1 MTMTPAARTAV
12 AAILLMAM
20 ATSSAGQRSEI
31 AAKAEAPTQPPSIV
45 ATSSAPTP
53 TPTPEINEAD
63 AIMIAKTIYNEA
75 RGCGETQQAAV
86 AWAILNRVDDPRFPN
101 TVADVVT
108 QRYQFAYTARSR
120 YTDAQLQIARDVL
133 RRWMSGNDDGRVLP
147 REYCWYS
154 GNGRINIFRTA
165 YKGGTVWDWRLP
177 SPYKT

>member
-1 MTMTPAARTAV
+1 MTMKPAARTAV
-12 AAILLMAM
+12 AAVLFLAM
-20 ATSSAGQRSEI
+20 ATFSAGQRSEVT
-31 AAKAEAPTQPPSIV
+31 AEAETSTPPPSII
-45 ATSSAPTP
+45 ATSSAPAP

-108 QRYQFAYTARSR
+108 QRYQFAYTASSR
-120 YTDAQLQIARDVL
+120 YTDAQLQIAQDVL
-133 RRWMSGNDDGRVLP
+133 RRWMSGSDDGRVLP

-154 GNGRINIFRTA
+154 GNGKVNIFRTA

-177 SPYKT
+177 SPYAT

>member
-1 MTMTPAARTAV
+1 MTPPAKAAV
-12 AAILLMAM
+12 AAVLIFALSMI
-20 ATSSAGQRSEI
+20 SAGPRIESP
-31 AAKAEAPTQPPSIV
+31 AEAE
-45 ATSSAPTP
+45 TP
-53 TPTPEINEAD
+53 VQVVTAITDTPEAAPQIDEAD

-75 RGCGETQQAAV
+75 RGCSETQQAAV

-133 RRWMSGNDDGRVLP
+133 SRWMSGNDDGRVLP
-147 REYCWYS
+147 REFCWYS

>member
-1 MTMTPAARTAV
+1 MTMTPASRAAV

-31 AAKAEAPTQPPSIV
+31 AAEAETSSPPPSIV

-75 RGCGETQQAAV
+75 RGCSETQQAAV

-101 TVADVVT
+101 TVAGVVT
-108 QRYQFAYTARSR
+108 QRHQFAYTARSR
-120 YTDAQLQIARDVL
+120 YTDAQFQIARDVL
-133 RRWMSGNDDGRVLP
+133 SRWMSGNDDGRVLP

-154 GNGRINIFRTA
+154 GNGKVNIFRTA

-177 SPYKT
+177 SPYAT